1 MKSDA
6 APSYMPVFGCF
17 CVFHSKY
24 KGFSIYRAHNMQ
36 YDRPKMEYHASMV
49 RGGDI
54 IKVESSNLSGI
65 KKKITEELR
74 GRGL

>member
-6 APSYMPVFGCF
+6 APIYMPVFGCF

-36 YDRPKMEYHASMV
+36 YDRPKMEYHTSRVM
-49 RGGDI
+49 GGDI
-54 IKVESSNLSGI
+54 IKFESSNLAGI